1 MRSPAL
7 SPGKGSGVPCQKVVY
22 VNLLKCEYP
31 NPQALYSNRR
41 AQLFN
46 KTSPELMSLYAII
59 SIMSMPIFS
68 RVTHRSRGSLRRAWP
83 GRLDCE
89 WSYQD
94 RPSTAEKR
102 RTSRWHSDP
111 MANFAISRRR
121 QQNLRSERQYSLP
134 YRAGKG
140 APLCWRCWLLGGSL
154 FCSGSIM
161 FGEVAKGILRNIWD
175 LLVANG
181 CILCTAMSL

>member
-7 SPGKGSGVPCQKVVY
+7 SPDKGSGVCCQKVVY
-22 VNLLKCEYP
+22 IDMLRCENLKFLGTSFKIAEYRSSK
-31 NPQALYSNRR
+31 LHGIDVIIY
-41 AQLFN
+41 
-46 KTSPELMSLYAII
+46 II
-59 SIMSMPIFS
+59 SILSMPIFS
-68 RVTHRSRGSLRRAWP
+68 RVAHQSRGSLRPAWP
-83 GRLDCE
+83 GRPDCE

-111 MANFAISRRR
+111 MANFGISRRR

-175 LLVANG
+175 MLVANG